1 MVDIL
6 MSDLEWEIKRII
18 AQQFDTE
25 GDLLSTEHTLVNDI
39 GADSLDIVELV
50 MTLEDNYDID
60 IPDDEAQELETVG
73 DIIEYISEQV

>member
-1 MVDIL
+1 M
-6 MSDLEWEIKRII
+6 
-18 AQQFDTE
+18 
-25 GDLLSTEHTLVNDI
+25 
-39 GADSLDIVELV
+39 DIVELV

>member
-1 MVDIL
+1 M
-6 MSDLEWEIKRII
+6 DLEYEVRRTISIQLDK
-18 AQQFDTE
+18 DY
-25 GDLLSTEHTLVNDI
+25 DLVGTEHTLINDL